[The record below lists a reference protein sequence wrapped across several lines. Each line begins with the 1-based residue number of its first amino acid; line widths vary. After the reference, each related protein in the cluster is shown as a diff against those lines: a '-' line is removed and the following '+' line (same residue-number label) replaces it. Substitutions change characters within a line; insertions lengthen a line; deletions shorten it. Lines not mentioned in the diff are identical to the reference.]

1 MKKGFT
7 LIELMVVVII
17 MGVLAAIG
25 VPKIFGLVAKAKA
38 SEIQPAAGSY
48 IHLQEAHVTNKNTL
62 GNWNDI
68 GYKAPGDGNGES
80 KNFCYSQGTLTASM
94 DIASN
99 EEGVIG
105 WGATNKNPLKDCL
118 ANNWW
123 SITANGT
130 AKESITYKQ
139 YVSTTECRNLLANWE
154 SGTTLEGDCQS
165 TNVASRDPEN
175 TEKPENAET
184 KAPESDTKQ
193 PGEETKVPGSSE
205 NAQLSKE
212 ELEKQTKT
220 LLQLLREADKA
231 NLNATKLTAE
241 AQFALSAANT
251 ADEVAKIAEKL
262 AEELQKAA
270 EQAQANADAAQEDAD
285 RKQAEADVAKE
296 SAEEAKVKLAEAVA
310 TVEENK
316 NNFFKLIEAAKAKGE
331 ASTEAKIAKAKAEW
345 EQAEADLAKAT
356 AALAQATANA
366 AQNASNNQNQSASDL
381 RDAATQAQAE
391 ADKKVAEAK
400 AAAEAAEAARQLAYN
415 ALKTA
420 NAQAREDVKGN
431 IQDNGFIG
439 GIIKTADD
447 ALKSE
452 HEVGTTTK
460 KDNDDDDDD
469 DEDEEDEER
478 FPMP

>member
-118 ANNWW
+118 ANSWW

-184 KAPESDTKQ
+184 KDPESDTKQ

-205 NAQLSKE
+205 NAQLSQE
-212 ELEKQTKT
+212 ELERQTKT

-231 NLNATKLTAE
+231 NGNAAKLTAE

-251 ADEVAKIAEKL
+251 ADEVAKIAEKI

-270 EQAQANADAAQEDAD
+270 EKAIILKREAEKIAQDAANNASIKREEANRLATIAEEKKQQAQ
-285 RKQAEADVAKE
+285 
-296 SAEEAKVKLAEAVA
+296 
-310 TVEENK
+310 
-316 NNFFKLIEAAKAKGE
+316 
-331 ASTEAKIAKAKAEW
+331 
-345 EQAEADLAKAT
+345 
-356 AALAQATANA
+356 
-366 AQNASNNQNQSASDL
+366 
-381 RDAATQAQAE
+381 
-391 ADKKVAEAK
+391 

-415 ALKTA
+415 ALKAA

-460 KDNDDDDDD
+460 KDNDDDDD
-469 DEDEEDEER
+469 EDEEDEER

>member
-25 VPKIFGLVAKAKA
+25 VPKLFGLVAKAKA

-48 IHLQEAHVTNKNTL
+48 IHLQEAHVTDKNTL

-118 ANNWW
+118 ANSWW

-175 TEKPENAET
+175 TEKSENAET
-184 KAPESDTKQ
+184 KDPESETKQ

-205 NAQLSKE
+205 NAQLSQE
-212 ELEKQTKT
+212 ELERQTKT

-231 NLNATKLTAE
+231 NGNAAKLTAE
-241 AQFALSAANT
+241 AQFALSAAKT
-251 ADEVAKIAEKL
+251 ADDVAKIAEDLAIKL
-262 AEELQKAA
+262 QQAA
-270 EQAQANADAAQEDAD
+270 EDAQASADRAQANADEAQARAD
-285 RKQAEADVAKE
+285 EKHKAY
-296 SAEEAKVKLAEAVA
+296 EEASFWNKGVA
-310 TVEENK
+310 G
-316 NNFFKLIEAAKAKGE
+316 AASLEAKGE
-331 ASTEAKIAKAKAEW
+331 AAIAQGAANVA
-345 EQAEADLAKAT
+345 QGTADLAQKSADEQNKKAE
-356 AALAQATANA
+356 N
-366 AQNASNNQNQSASDL
+366 L
-381 RDAATQAQAE
+381 RTAATQAQAT
-391 ADKKVAEAK
+391 ADQKVAEAK

-415 ALKTA
+415 ALKAA

-460 KDNDDDDDD
+460 KDNDDDDD
-469 DEDEEDEER
+469 EDEEDEER

>member
-7 LIELMVVVII
+7 LIELMVVIVI

-25 VPKIFGLVAKAKA
+25 VPKLFGLVAKAKA

-48 IHLQEAHVTNKNTL
+48 IHLQEAHVTHKNTL

-80 KNFCYSQGTLTASM
+80 KNFCYSQGTLTTSM

-118 ANNWW
+118 ANSWW

-184 KAPESDTKQ
+184 KDPESDTKQ
-193 PGEETKVPGSSE
+193 PGAETNVSNPTE
-205 NAQLSKE
+205 TAQLSKE

-220 LLQLLREADKA
+220 LLQLLQEADKA
-231 NLNATKLTAE
+231 NLNATKLTAK
-241 AQFALSAANT
+241 AQLALSAAKS
-251 ADEVAKIAEKL
+251 ADEFAKVAEELAEKL
-262 AEELQKAA
+262 QEAADKA
-270 EQAQANADAAQEDAD
+270 
-285 RKQAEADVAKE
+285 KQEADEAKIFKLAMQARAE
-296 SAEEAKVKLAEAVA
+296 KEQVKANIQEGIAEEA
-310 TVEENK
+310 
-316 NNFFKLIEAAKAKGE
+316 
-331 ASTEAKIAKAKAEW
+331 
-345 EQAEADLAKAT
+345 
-356 AALAQATANA
+356 
-366 AQNASNNQNQSASDL
+366 
-381 RDAATQAQAE
+381 RDAAVKAQAE

-415 ALKTA
+415 ALKAA

-460 KDNDDDDDD
+460 KDNDDDDD
-469 DEDEEDEER
+469 EDEEDEER

>member
-118 ANNWW
+118 ANSWW

-184 KAPESDTKQ
+184 KDPESDTKQ

-205 NAQLSKE
+205 NAQLSQE
-212 ELEKQTKT
+212 ELERQTKT

-231 NLNATKLTAE
+231 NGNAAKLTAE
-241 AQFALSAANT
+241 AQFALSAAKS
-251 ADEVAKIAEKL
+251 ADEFAKV
-262 AEELQKAA
+262 AEELAAKLQQAA
-270 EQAQANADAAQEDAD
+270 EDAQAYADRAQANADKKQADADAAQARAD
-285 RKQAEADVAKE
+285 EKHKAY
-296 SAEEAKVKLAEAVA
+296 EEASFWNKVAAGVA
-310 TVEENK
+310 SQE
-316 NNFFKLIEAAKAKGE
+316 AKGE
-331 ASTEAKIAKAKAEW
+331 AAFAQGAANVAQGT
-345 EQAEADLAKAT
+345 ADLAQGT
-356 AALAQATANA
+356 ADLAQKSADE
-366 AQNASNNQNQSASDL
+366 QNNKAENL
-381 RDAATQAQAE
+381 RTAATQAQAE

-415 ALKTA
+415 ALKAA

-460 KDNDDDDDD
+460 KDNDDDDD
-469 DEDEEDEER
+469 EDEEDEER

>member
-25 VPKIFGLVAKAKA
+25 VPKIFGLGAKAKA

-118 ANNWW
+118 ANSWW

-165 TNVASRDPEN
+165 TNVASRDPEKN
-175 TEKPENAET
+175 EKPSTETESKEPESGTKEPGAET
-184 KAPESDTKQ
+184 NVSNPT
-193 PGEETKVPGSSE
+193 ET
-205 NAQLSKE
+205 AQLSKE

-231 NLNATKLTAE
+231 NLNATTAAAE
-241 AQFALSAANT
+241 AQWALAAAKS
-251 ADEVAKIAEKL
+251 ADEFAKFAEELAEKL
-262 AEELQKAA
+262 QEAADKAKQEADEAKKHKLAMQARAEFKQGEANIQEGIAEEARDAA
-270 EQAQANADAAQEDAD
+270 VKAQANADQ
-285 RKQAEADVAKE
+285 
-296 SAEEAKVKLAEAVA
+296 
-310 TVEENK
+310 
-316 NNFFKLIEAAKAKGE
+316 
-331 ASTEAKIAKAKAEW
+331 
-345 EQAEADLAKAT
+345 
-356 AALAQATANA
+356 
-366 AQNASNNQNQSASDL
+366 
-381 RDAATQAQAE
+381 
-391 ADKKVAEAK
+391 KVAEAK

-415 ALKTA
+415 ALKAA

-460 KDNDDDDDD
+460 KDNDDDDD
-469 DEDEEDEER
+469 EDEEDEER

>member
-48 IHLQEAHVTNKNTL
+48 IHLQEAHVTDKNTL

-118 ANNWW
+118 ANSWW

-184 KAPESDTKQ
+184 KDPESDTKQ

-231 NLNATKLTAE
+231 NLNATTAAAD
-241 AQFALSAANT
+241 AQWALAAAKS
-251 ADEVAKIAEKL
+251 ADEFAKVAEELAEKL
-262 AEELQKAA
+262 QEAADKA
-270 EQAQANADAAQEDAD
+270 
-285 RKQAEADVAKE
+285 KQEADEAKIFKLTMQARAE
-296 SAEEAKVKLAEAVA
+296 FKQGEANIQEGIAEEA
-310 TVEENK
+310 
-316 NNFFKLIEAAKAKGE
+316 
-331 ASTEAKIAKAKAEW
+331 
-345 EQAEADLAKAT
+345 
-356 AALAQATANA
+356 
-366 AQNASNNQNQSASDL
+366 
-381 RDAATQAQAE
+381 RDAAVKAQAE

-415 ALKTA
+415 ALKAA

-460 KDNDDDDDD
+460 KDNDDD
-469 DEDEEDEER
+469 EDEEDEER

>member
-17 MGVLAAIG
+17 MGVLVAIG

-118 ANNWW
+118 ANSWW

-184 KAPESDTKQ
+184 KDPESDTKQ

-205 NAQLSKE
+205 NAQLSQE
-212 ELEKQTKT
+212 ELERQTKT

-231 NLNATKLTAE
+231 NLNATTAAAD
-241 AQFALSAANT
+241 AQWALAAAKS
-251 ADEVAKIAEKL
+251 ADEFAKVAEELAEKL
-262 AEELQKAA
+262 QEAADKA
-270 EQAQANADAAQEDAD
+270 
-285 RKQAEADVAKE
+285 KQEADEAKIFKLAMQARAE
-296 SAEEAKVKLAEAVA
+296 KEQVKANIQEGIAEEA
-310 TVEENK
+310 
-316 NNFFKLIEAAKAKGE
+316 
-331 ASTEAKIAKAKAEW
+331 
-345 EQAEADLAKAT
+345 
-356 AALAQATANA
+356 
-366 AQNASNNQNQSASDL
+366 
-381 RDAATQAQAE
+381 RDAAVKAQAE

-415 ALKTA
+415 ALKAA

-460 KDNDDDDDD
+460 KDNDDDDD
-469 DEDEEDEER
+469 EDEEDEER